1 MKLLMYM
8 PTPGGLTGA
17 PRRMLTLARELQSL
31 GVAVCVASDAGS
43 EVLKAA
49 RQQGIESVELDPV
62 GGLKTRGADVFRRGG
77 LFRVWLLVLLM
88 LQNLRVFRVARK
100 VGADVVWLRGSKG
113 VLFAGAGCLLARR
126 PVVWDV
132 DYELP
137 SVGLVRR
144 LHRFGLWLASAVVF
158 QYRRAPE
165 AIFGSDLAIRYQRKF
180 SSIIPGIELS
190 RLPTGMRV
198 HSGGQSLSG
207 KPAVIL
213 QVGTVCDRKNQC
225 FTADVLAKV
234 RELAP
239 TLNFEW
245 LIAGGLGDET
255 YVQKA
260 RGRVSEHG
268 LTPVTRFLGWR
279 DDVVAL
285 MSAADLLIMP
295 SRDEGVPNTV
305 QEAMYMG
312 IPVLV
317 SDAGGMAEVVDH
329 EVTGWVR
336 SLDSPE
342 DWASDV
348 VSCFGDAAQAE
359 SMRLRASRYASH
371 NFGTEA
377 WGKRYLSVLRAV
389 LSRAVR

>member
-1 MKLLMYM
+1 MYM

-17 PRRMLTLARELQSL
+17 PRRMLTLARELKGQ
-31 GVAVCVASDAGS
+31 GVSVCVASDAGS
-43 EVLKAA
+43 EVLIAA
-49 RQQGIESVELDPV
+49 REQGIDSIELDPV

-77 LFRVWLLVLLM
+77 LFRVWLLVLLL

-100 VGADVVWLRGSKG
+100 AGADVVWLRGSKG
-113 VLFAGAGCLLARR
+113 VLFAGAGCLLARK

-158 QYRRAPE
+158 QYRQAPE
-165 AIFGSDLAIRYQRKF
+165 TIFGRDLASRYQRKF
-180 SSIIPGIELS
+180 NSIIPGIELD
-190 RLPTGMRV
+190 RLPANTKV
-198 HSGGQSLSG
+198 QSSGQSLPG
-207 KPAVIL
+207 KPAMIL

-239 TLNFEW
+239 ELDFEW
-245 LIAGGLGDET
+245 HIAGGLGDEA
-255 YVQKA
+255 YVKKA
-260 RGRVSEHG
+260 RELVSAKG

-285 MSAADLLIMP
+285 MSTADLLIMP

-305 QEAMYMG
+305 QEAMCMG

-317 SDAGGMAEVVDH
+317 SDAGGLAEVVDR

-336 SLDSPE
+336 PLDSPE
-342 DWASDV
+342 DWAADV
-348 VSCFGDAAQAE
+348 VSCFSEPARTE
-359 SMRLRASRYASH
+359 RIRTSASRYALQ
-371 NFGTEA
+371 NFGTEV
-377 WGKRYLSVLRAV
+377 WGKRYLSILRDVLPGSV
-389 LSRAVR
+389 